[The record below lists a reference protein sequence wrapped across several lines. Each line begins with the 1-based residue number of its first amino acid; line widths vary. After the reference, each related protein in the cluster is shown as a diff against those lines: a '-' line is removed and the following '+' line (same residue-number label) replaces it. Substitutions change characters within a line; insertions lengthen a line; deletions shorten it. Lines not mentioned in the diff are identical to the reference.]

1 MISTNQHLTSS
12 TTNSFI
18 GMNEAITLKKLIT
31 NQSIKIENLD
41 VYIEDQHIL
50 KDINLTIP
58 EKSITC
64 IIGPSGCGKS
74 TFLKTL
80 NRMHD
85 ESPEVKISGKVFVDD
100 ENIYGPHV
108 NVIDTR
114 KKMGLLAQ
122 RPCPLP
128 MSIFE
133 NVAYGPR
140 IHGIKR
146 RKAVNQTVIQY
157 LQYVGLWDEV
167 RDRIRTSATR
177 LSIGQQQRLCLARGL
192 AIEPEYILGDEATS
206 ALDPLSTKKI
216 EELFVKLKEKYTIIL
231 VTHTLRQAKR
241 IADHIIFMYMGK
253 IIEAGP
259 TEEFF
264 NNPKKHLTKKKK
276 IKKQKLRNL
285 LSGHSIEDQI
295 MKLQSLF
302 PDKIIFTTSLG
313 IEDQIITHKI
323 FKNNLKIKIATLDT
337 GRLFPQTYEVLS
349 NTIIRYNK
357 TIDVCFPEYE
367 AVEKMM
373 TEKGPFS
380 FYKSVENRK
389 ECCKLRKVVLLNRA
403 LAGMKCWISGIR
415 ADQSDDRNQMDW
427 LEYDEVKKLFKFY
440 PLFNWSFNE
449 VKNFIKENNVPYNSL
464 HDKGY
469 VSIGCEPCTR
479 AVKPGENFRSGRWW
493 WENDGP
499 KECGLHIK

>member
-1 MISTNQHLTSS
+1 MISHGTLSSVALKNTYMDTEEQSPLT
-12 TTNSFI
+12 
-18 GMNEAITLKKLIT
+18 KLI
-31 NQSIKIENLD
+31 NSQSIRIENLD
-41 VYIEDQHIL
+41 VYIENQHIL

-58 EKSITC
+58 EKRITC

-85 ESPEVKISGKVFVDD
+85 ETPEVKISGKVFVDD
-100 ENIYGPHV
+100 ENIYDPHV

-128 MSIFE
+128 MSIFD

-146 RKAVNQTVIQY
+146 RKAINQTVIQY

-167 RDRIRTSATR
+167 RERVRTSATR

-241 IADHIIFMYMGK
+241 IADNIIFMYLGK
-253 IIEAGP
+253 IIEAAP

-264 NNPKKHLTKKKK
+264 NNPKKQLTKEY
-276 IKKQKLRNL
+276 
-285 LSGHSIEDQI
+285 LSGS
-295 MKLQSLF
+295 
-302 PDKIIFTTSLG
+302 
-313 IEDQIITHKI
+313 
-323 FKNNLKIKIATLDT
+323 
-337 GRLFPQTYEVLS
+337 
-349 NTIIRYNK
+349 
-357 TIDVCFPEYE
+357 
-367 AVEKMM
+367 
-373 TEKGPFS
+373 FS
-380 FYKSVENRK
+380 
-389 ECCKLRKVVLLNRA
+389 
-403 LAGMKCWISGIR
+403 
-415 ADQSDDRNQMDW
+415 
-427 LEYDEVKKLFKFY
+427 
-440 PLFNWSFNE
+440 
-449 VKNFIKENNVPYNSL
+449 
-464 HDKGY
+464 
-469 VSIGCEPCTR
+469 
-479 AVKPGENFRSGRWW
+479 
-493 WENDGP
+493 
-499 KECGLHIK
+499 

>member
-1 MISTNQHLTSS
+1 MI
-12 TTNSFI
+12 
-18 GMNEAITLKKLIT
+18 ITDQRLITRASNPAMEMKKTIPLKKLMN
-31 NQSIKIENLD
+31 NQSIRIENLD

-50 KDINLTIP
+50 RDINLTIP

-85 ESPEVKISGKVFVDD
+85 ETPEVKISGRVYVDD
-100 ENIYGPHV
+100 ENIYGQNV

-128 MSIFE
+128 MSIFD

-146 RKAVNQTVIQY
+146 RKAINQTVIQY

-167 RDRIRTSATR
+167 RGRIRSSASR

-216 EELFVKLKEKYTIIL
+216 EELFIKLKEKYTVIL

-241 IADHIIFMYMGK
+241 IADHIVFMYLGK
-253 IIEAGP
+253 IIETGP

-264 NNPKKHLTKKKK
+264 KNPKKQLTKEY
-276 IKKQKLRNL
+276 
-285 LSGHSIEDQI
+285 LSGS
-295 MKLQSLF
+295 
-302 PDKIIFTTSLG
+302 
-313 IEDQIITHKI
+313 
-323 FKNNLKIKIATLDT
+323 
-337 GRLFPQTYEVLS
+337 
-349 NTIIRYNK
+349 
-357 TIDVCFPEYE
+357 
-367 AVEKMM
+367 
-373 TEKGPFS
+373 FS
-380 FYKSVENRK
+380 
-389 ECCKLRKVVLLNRA
+389 
-403 LAGMKCWISGIR
+403 
-415 ADQSDDRNQMDW
+415 
-427 LEYDEVKKLFKFY
+427 
-440 PLFNWSFNE
+440 
-449 VKNFIKENNVPYNSL
+449 
-464 HDKGY
+464 
-469 VSIGCEPCTR
+469 
-479 AVKPGENFRSGRWW
+479 
-493 WENDGP
+493 
-499 KECGLHIK
+499 